1 MRCRGE
7 LRNAL
12 FVWITPCST
21 RFSFL
26 LQQVSVIVF
35 NSAGKLFEFS
45 STDSVEK
52 AIDRYH
58 AVSLVDLAHSR
69 SCLTSSLLQYAGPVE
84 RRKPEEFAA
93 QQASGGGDNSDEDE
107 DVPAASGSGINS
119 GGAPITASGNMSLRG
134 RDEWKEV
141 TMPSYDHLSSPV
153 DSGIKSQRRSSRDGG
168 KADLGPVDPR
178 LYTRAGNGMSA
189 GSFHPDH
196 EAALASYRMHGRDAE
211 DMMEQQR
218 RAEQYRYLQM
228 QAQLSNGF
236 PPYPGH
242 GAVPNHLGMGT
253 NAPPSW
259 MGMGRNRQRSD
270 IGDMDMA
277 RGEQLTSWAA
287 LRENRTPSVA
297 SLPVNGGSQP
307 ALNALYSQR
316 LGGPHGQISPG
327 NPSLPQAG
335 GSDTASISMP
345 SGQRH
350 GLPEENVSAG
360 EFVDPSM
367 NAGLDFYTPYHLPTT
382 QGMNQDGTLDWQ
394 RTAAAAQLQAALQT
408 QQAQLA
414 YLRQQ
419 KAQQMQWKDL
429 VAASGMDYAVNHFG
443 ARMGSQP
450 NEAPGMDNGQYTPQ
464 DGISF
469 QSSAAN
475 DSGSG
480 GSTSAPSQGGF
491 LWPNE
496 GQGNAQGGSWFN
508 SLNQQP
514 SALRTNVRVP
524 GSGSPIR
531 INDAGARDPS
541 GDLNVP
547 ANHANAGWTLNSEAQ
562 APVNGDSNSLRGDR
576 SSLGASQDDSKAV
589 GMQSDRKRQH
599 EGDASDM
606 EADSKRTRA
615 A

>member
-1 MRCRGE
+1 MGRKKIVIKRLAEDRNRNVTFLKRKAGLMKKAWE
-7 LRNAL
+7 LSVLCGAE
-12 FVWITPCST
+12 
-21 RFSFL
+21 
-26 LQQVSVIVF
+26 VSVIVF

-45 STDSVEK
+45 SADSVEK

-58 AVSLVDLAHSR
+58 A
-69 SCLTSSLLQYAGPVE
+69 YAGPVE

-107 DVPAASGSGINS
+107 DLPAASGTGTNS

-141 TMPSYDHLSSPV
+141 TMPSYDHLSSPI
-153 DSGIKSQRRSSRDGG
+153 DSGSKSHRRSSRDGG
-168 KADLGPVDPR
+168 KAADIGPVDPR
-178 LYTRAGNGMSA
+178 LYNRMGNGMSA
-189 GSFHPDH
+189 GPFHPDH
-196 EAALASYRMHGRDAE
+196 DAALANYRMHARDSE
-211 DMMEQQR
+211 DIMEQQR
-218 RAEQYRYLQM
+218 RAEQYRYMQM

-242 GAVPNHLGMGT
+242 GNLPGHLSMGS

-259 MGMGRNRQRSD
+259 MGLGRNRQRSD
-270 IGDMDMA
+270 IGDLDSA

-287 LRENRTPSVA
+287 LRDTRTPSVN
-297 SLPVNGGSQP
+297 SMPINNGSQP

-316 LGGPHGQISPG
+316 INGNAPGQISPG
-327 NPSLPQAG
+327 GSSLPPAG
-335 GSDTASISMP
+335 GSDTASIGLP
-345 SGQRH
+345 TGQRH

-360 EFVDPSM
+360 EFADPSI
-367 NAGLDFYTPYHLPTT
+367 NSGLDFYTPYHLPTA

-443 ARMGSQP
+443 GRMGDQQ
-450 NEAPGMDNGQYTPQ
+450 NDGPGIDNGQYTSQ
-464 DGISF
+464 TGITF
-469 QSSAAN
+469 QPSAAT

-480 GSTSAPSQGGF
+480 GSTSAAPQGDF
-491 LWPNE
+491 LWPTE
-496 GQGNAQGGSWFN
+496 GQGNSSGQAGSWFN
-508 SLNQQP
+508 NLNQQP
-514 SALRTNVRVP
+514 SSLRTNIRIP

-531 INDAGARDPS
+531 MNGAGARGSS
-541 GDLNVP
+541 GDPNIR
-547 ANHANAGWTLNSEAQ
+547 ADHANAEWTLNSEAH
-562 APVNGDSNSLRGDR
+562 VNGDANSVQGER
-576 SSLGASQDDSKAV
+576 SSMGASQDDLKAA
-589 GMQSDRKRQH
+589 GMAADRKRQY
-599 EGDASDM
+599 EGDASDL
-606 EADSKRTRA
+606 EADGKRNRA
-615 A
+615 S